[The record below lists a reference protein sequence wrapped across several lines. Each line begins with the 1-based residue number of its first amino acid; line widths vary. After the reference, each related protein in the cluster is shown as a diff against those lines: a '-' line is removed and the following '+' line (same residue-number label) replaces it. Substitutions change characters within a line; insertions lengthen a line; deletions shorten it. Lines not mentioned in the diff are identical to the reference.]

1 MSETTSEGRF
11 STEIEG
17 LEEATSPDVI
27 RLRDGHEITIKGIA
41 VLGDRPSSTAACQIS
56 QWQYARRH
64 GLESLLGP
72 QVHC

>member
-27 RLRDGHEITIKGIA
+27 RLRDGQTHEITIKGIA
-41 VLGDRPSSTAACQIS
+41 VLG
-56 QWQYARRH
+56 
-64 GLESLLGP
+64 
-72 QVHC
+72 